1 MEETMITRIKRQR
14 LEAMKKHR
22 QTRHVETKNIIRRH
36 RRFESDEMPVTAQEI
51 VDECSF
57 MLANVV
63 LVQDWGIGGKQ
74 FAIAWSDDESAVAIL
89 TDEDGF
95 VSLNVLN
102 DTRNADVIHEE
113 FRTMKDVDDSR
124 WFKPF

>member
-1 MEETMITRIKRQR
+1 MITRSKKQR
-14 LEAMKKHR
+14 LESVRR
-22 QTRHVETKNIIRRH
+22 QAQTRRH
-36 RRFESDEMPVTAQEI
+36 RRFESADAPVTAQDI

-57 MLANVV
+57 MLSNVV

-113 FRTMKDVDDSR
+113 FRTMKDVDDSG